1 MQVRKPNEED
11 LKEENVINEE
21 EVIAEIEKLFSDS
34 CWDIILSK
42 RSKNYQTSG
51 LYDTLKKK

>member
-1 MQVRKPNEED
+1 LQVRKPNEED

-21 EVIAEIEKLFSDS
+21 AIAEIEKLFSNS

>member
-1 MQVRKPNEED
+1 LQVRKPNEED

-21 EVIAEIEKLFSDS
+21 AIPEIEKLFSNS